1 MLGYYPVL
9 LLALEEGLR
18 RLLPWKA
25 NLQSITQ
32 NKKKKK
38 IPEKGGSALDLLQLL
53 LSVMPITFYSY
64 STGLT
69 DYIE

>member
-32 NKKKKK
+32 NKK